1 MPSLK
6 FYIFRKEKTVKK
18 LLKSVMV
25 LAVLGVFVSV
35 SASFAEEGF
44 PLRAKFPKVKYI
56 TTDGL
61 SREYSQAVIV
71 DVRSDLEFDVIHIN
85 KALHVPVAQ
94 ATFLKDLEKA
104 RSKENGKPVVF
115 YCNGHSCAKA
125 YEAAEQADHA
135 GFKNVFAYDAGI
147 HDWVKAHPEKT
158 TLMGVSPAPKNKL
171 ISGEALAKRKISL
184 AEFKKKAEGA
194 KAVVIDIREPI
205 QRKVIPPFPKLRN
218 IPSDRL
224 LSLLEKGEFK
234 NNDLLIFDAVG
245 KQVEWLQYY
254 LEKNGYNNYNFLKD
268 GVLSVK

>member
-1 MPSLK
+1 MKKFLK
-6 FYIFRKEKTVKK
+6 R
-18 LLKSVMV
+18 V
-25 LAVLGVFVSV
+25 LAVAALGVLVSV

-44 PLRAKFPKVKYI
+44 PLRAKFPKVKYV
-56 TTDGL
+56 TTEALNRD
-61 SREYSQAVIV
+61 YAQAVIV
-71 DVRSDLEFDVIHIN
+71 DVRSDLEYSVIHIN
-85 KALHVPVAQ
+85 KALHIPIAQ
-94 ATFLKDLEKA
+94 ATFVKDLEKA
-104 RSKENGKPVVF
+104 RSKENGKPAVF

-125 YEAAEQADHA
+125 YEAAEQAMQA

-147 HDWVKAHPEKT
+147 HDWVKMHPEKT
-158 TLMGVSPAPKNKL
+158 TLMGVTPAPKNKL
-171 ISGEALAKRKISL
+171 ISGEALAKKKISL
-184 AEFKKKAEGA
+184 GEFKKKAEGP
-194 KAVVIDIREPI
+194 KAVVVDIREPF

-254 LEKNGYNNYNFLKD
+254 LEKNGYSNYSFLKD